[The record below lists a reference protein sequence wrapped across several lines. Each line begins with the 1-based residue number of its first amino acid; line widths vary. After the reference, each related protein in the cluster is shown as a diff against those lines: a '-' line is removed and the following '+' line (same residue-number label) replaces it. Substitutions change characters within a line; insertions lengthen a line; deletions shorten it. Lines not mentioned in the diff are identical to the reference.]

1 MRSVEP
7 PFMDPIPTI
16 PTEWIERLM
25 MFCCVAAALPAVIM
39 ARNVFLY
46 RPLGQPALRGVP
58 SVSVLVPARN
68 EEENI
73 RQILESVLRCDG
85 VDLEVLVWDDGS
97 TDRTA
102 QVVRSFE
109 LNDARVRLL
118 SGVGLPAGWA
128 GKQHACQ
135 RLSEAAKGDVLVFLD
150 ADVRLRRSDALW
162 RIAGAFLREEL
173 DLLSGVPL
181 QRTATFYE
189 KLIVPMIH
197 FILLGFLPI
206 DAMRK
211 TRLPGFGAGCG
222 QLMAF
227 RASVYREMGGHASVR
242 GSFHEGITLTR
253 LFRAAGKTTE
263 LFDAQDLSSC
273 RMYRG
278 MREVWDGFAK
288 NAHEGLASP
297 KSVVPMSVFLLFGQV
312 LPFLSLLVG
321 ALSGGFSGN
330 WVPWA
335 LAATGLG
342 IGVRAVV
349 SAWFS
354 QPLLIA
360 LLQPFAVLFLL
371 LNQWYGAI
379 RTVLGMPVGW
389 RGRTVVR
396 GVAKAASNAALFCM
410 FFSVAASAAES
421 VQSQRC
427 PGMELEDQHARQQ
440 SIQFPRERPSFLV
453 IAGRHGTGEIAK
465 WVKPVRTNFGEAVD
479 IIGLADV
486 HGIPG
491 IFRPAVRA
499 MVKKGSEWPVL
510 MDWTGE
516 TVGAIFMPGAD
527 IEVLVLSKT
536 GQILTRVAGP
546 VTEEGLQK
554 VKQRLAALVPK
565 SAPAK

>member
-1 MRSVEP
+1 MDLISAIP
-7 PFMDPIPTI
+7 P
-16 PTEWIERLM
+16 EWSETFM
-25 MFCCVAAALPAVIM
+25 MFCCMAAALPAVIM

-46 RPLGQPALRGVP
+46 RPLGQPALRTVP

-73 RQILESVLRCDG
+73 RQILESVLRCEG

-102 QVVRSFE
+102 QVVRSVE

-118 SGVGLPAGWA
+118 SGVGLPDGWA

-181 QRTATFYE
+181 QRTETFCE

-211 TRLPGFGAGCG
+211 TRTPGFGAGCG

-227 RASVYREMGGHASVR
+227 RATAYREVGGHAAVR

-297 KSVVPMSVFLLFGQV
+297 KSVLPMSVLLLLGQV
-312 LPFLSLLVG
+312 IPFLALLLG
-321 ALSGGFSGN
+321 ALSDGFSGD
-330 WVPWA
+330 WVYWA
-335 LAATGLG
+335 LVAVGLG
-342 IGVRAVV
+342 AGARAVV

-360 LLQPFAVLFLL
+360 LLQPLAVVFLL
-371 LNQWYGAI
+371 INQWYGAI
-379 RTVLGMPVGW
+379 RTLLGMPVGW
-389 RGRTVVR
+389 RGRTVST
-396 GVAKAASNAALFCM
+396 GAIKAATHAAVLSLFLM
-410 FFSVAASAAES
+410 VTAGGADS

-427 PGMELEDQHARQQ
+427 PGMQLEDQHARQQ

-491 IFRPAVRA
+491 MFRPAVRA

-516 TVGAIFMPGAD
+516 TVGSIFTPGSD

-546 VTEEGLQK
+546 VTDAGLQK
-554 VKQRLAALVPK
+554 VKERLSALVPK
-565 SAPAK
+565 TAPAK

>member
-1 MRSVEP
+1 
-7 PFMDPIPTI
+7 
-16 PTEWIERLM
+16 
-25 MFCCVAAALPAVIM
+25 
-39 ARNVFLY
+39 
-46 RPLGQPALRGVP
+46 
-58 SVSVLVPARN
+58 
-68 EEENI
+68 
-73 RQILESVLRCDG
+73 
-85 VDLEVLVWDDGS
+85 
-97 TDRTA
+97 
-102 QVVRSFE
+102 
-109 LNDARVRLL
+109 
-118 SGVGLPAGWA
+118 
-128 GKQHACQ
+128 
-135 RLSEAAKGDVLVFLD
+135 
-150 ADVRLRRSDALW
+150 
-162 RIAGAFLREEL
+162 
-173 DLLSGVPL
+173 
-181 QRTATFYE
+181 
-189 KLIVPMIH
+189 
-197 FILLGFLPI
+197 
-206 DAMRK
+206 MRK
-211 TRLPGFGAGCG
+211 TRTPGFGAGCG

-227 RASVYREMGGHASVR
+227 RATAYREVGGHAAVR

-297 KSVVPMSVFLLFGQV
+297 KSVLPMSVLLLLGQV
-312 LPFLSLLVG
+312 IPFLALLLG
-321 ALSGGFSGN
+321 ALSDGFSGD
-330 WVPWA
+330 WVYWA
-335 LAATGLG
+335 LVAAGLG
-342 IGVRAVV
+342 AGARAVV

-360 LLQPFAVLFLL
+360 LLQPLAVVFLL
-371 LNQWYGAI
+371 INQWYGAI
-379 RTVLGMPVGW
+379 RTLLGMPVGW
-389 RGRTVVR
+389 RGRTVST
-396 GVAKAASNAALFCM
+396 GAMKAATHAAVLSLFLM
-410 FFSVAASAAES
+410 VTAGGADS

-427 PGMELEDQHARQQ
+427 PGMQLEDQHARQQ

-491 IFRPAVRA
+491 MFRPAVRA

-516 TVGAIFMPGAD
+516 TVGSIFTPGSD

-546 VTEEGLQK
+546 VTDAGLQK
-554 VKQRLAALVPK
+554 VKERLSALVPK
-565 SAPAK
+565 TAPAK

>member
-1 MRSVEP
+1 MEP
-7 PFMDPIPTI
+7 ITAIP
-16 PTEWIERLM
+16 PEWSETFM
-25 MFCCVAAALPAVIM
+25 MFCCIAAALPAVIM
-39 ARNVFLY
+39 ARNLFLY
-46 RPLGQPALRGVP
+46 RPLGQPALRIVP
-58 SVSVLVPARN
+58 SVSVMVPARN

-73 RQILESVLRCDG
+73 RQLLESVLRCEG

-109 LNDARVRLL
+109 LSDSRVRLL
-118 SGVGLPAGWA
+118 SGIGLPAGWA

-162 RIAGAFLREEL
+162 RIAGAFLRQDL

-181 QRTATFYE
+181 QRTDTFFE

-197 FILLGFLPI
+197 FVLIGFLPI

-211 TRLPGFGAGCG
+211 TRDPGFAAGCG

-227 RASVYREMGGHASVR
+227 RASAYREVGGHAAVR
-242 GSFHEGITLTR
+242 DSFHEGITLTR

-263 LFDAQDLSSC
+263 LFDAQDLCSC

-278 MREVWDGFAK
+278 LREVWDGFAK

-297 KSVVPMSVFLLFGQV
+297 KSVLPMSILLFFGQV
-312 LPFLSLLVG
+312 FPSLSLMVG
-321 ALSGGFSGN
+321 ALSGGFSGD
-330 WVPWA
+330 WAYWA
-335 LAATGLG
+335 LAALGLG
-342 IGVRAVV
+342 IGARAVV

-371 LNQWYGAI
+371 FNQWYGAT
-379 RTVLGMPVGW
+379 RTALGMPVGW

-396 GVAKAASNAALFCM
+396 GVAKAASNAALFCA
-410 FFSVAASAAES
+410 FFGVAAFGADSLQA
-421 VQSQRC
+421 QRC
-427 PGMELEDQHARQQ
+427 PSMQLEDQHARAQV
-440 SIQFPRERPSFLV
+440 IQFPRERPAFLV
-453 IAGRHGTGEIAK
+453 IAGRHGTGEITK
-465 WVKPVRTNFGEAVD
+465 WVKPVRATFGESVD

-486 HGIPG
+486 HGVPG
-491 IFRPAVRA
+491 MFRPAVRA
-499 MVKKGSEWPVL
+499 MVRKGSEWPVL

-516 TVGAIFMPGAD
+516 TVGSIFMPGAD

-546 VTEEGLQK
+546 VTDEGLQK
-554 VKQRLAALVPK
+554 VKERFATIVPKAAL
-565 SAPAK
+565 AK